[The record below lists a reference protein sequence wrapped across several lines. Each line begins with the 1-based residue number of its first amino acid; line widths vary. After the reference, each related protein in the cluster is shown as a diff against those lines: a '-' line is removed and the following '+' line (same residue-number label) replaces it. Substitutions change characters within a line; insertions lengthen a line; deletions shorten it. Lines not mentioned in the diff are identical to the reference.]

1 MPYTLNTDNLG
12 GTKIGKVLAIIG
24 IIAFIVAMVVLI
36 NQGINLVF
44 GLESLDNF
52 LNYTN
57 DVMNFT
63 IQHPSNWQVKE
74 STESPL
80 KESTESPHGRVWFE
94 LSGRSLP
101 IFAVDTEKVEPH
113 FDSNTKT
120 LKNTSLQQLVQH
132 ELDEMSSDS
141 SEFRNFDLIRQNKV
155 TVGGNSGWKMEFA
168 GKDSFYLFEICTIAN
183 GEIYILTYQ
192 DYPLKVPETL
202 PLANKMVESFQLK
215 TE

>member
-1 MPYTLNTDNLG
+1 MN
-12 GTKIGKVLAIIG
+12 KIRIYG
-24 IIAFIVAMVVLI
+24 ISIPICIVFVSILI
-36 NQGINLVF
+36 NSSYAQ
-44 GLESLDNF
+44 SLDNF
-52 LNYTN
+52 KTYTN
-57 DVMNFT
+57 KEMKFS
-63 IQHPSNWQVKE
+63 IQYPSNWQVKE
-74 STESPL
+74 SA
-80 KESTESPHGRVWFE
+80 ESPHQESAESPYGRVWFE
-94 LSGRSLP
+94 LSDRSLA

-113 FDSNTKT
+113 FDSDTKT

-168 GKDSFYLFEICTIAN
+168 GKDSLYLFEICTIAN

-202 PLANKMVESFQLK
+202 PVANKMVESFQLK

>member
-1 MPYTLNTDNLG
+1 
-12 GTKIGKVLAIIG
+12 VS
-24 IIAFIVAMVVLI
+24 FLI
-36 NQGINLVF
+36 NSSHAQSVN
-44 GLESLDNF
+44 NF
-52 LNYTN
+52 VTYTN
-57 DVMNFT
+57 NDMNFT

-74 STESPL
+74 STESPHKESTESPH

-94 LSGRSLP
+94 LSGRNLP
-101 IFAVDTEKVEPH
+101 IFAVDTENVEPP
-113 FDSNTKT
+113 FDSDTMT

>member
-1 MPYTLNTDNLG
+1 LN
-12 GTKIGKVLAIIG
+12 KIEIYG
-24 IIAFIVAMVVLI
+24 ISVSLCAVFVSFLI
-36 NQGINLVF
+36 NSSHAQSVN
-44 GLESLDNF
+44 NF
-52 LNYTN
+52 VTYTN
-57 DVMNFT
+57 NDMNFT

-74 STESPL
+74 STESPHKESTESPHKESTESPH
-80 KESTESPHGRVWFE
+80 KESTESPHGRVLFE

-168 GKDSFYLFEICTIAN
+168 GKDSFYLFEICIIAN

>member
-1 MPYTLNTDNLG
+1 MN
-12 GTKIGKVLAIIG
+12 KIRIYG
-24 IIAFIVAMVVLI
+24 ISIPICIVFVSILI
-36 NQGINLVF
+36 NSSYAQ
-44 GLESLDNF
+44 SLDNF
-52 LNYTN
+52 KTYTN
-57 DVMNFT
+57 KEMKFS
-63 IQHPSNWQVKE
+63 IQYPSNWQVKE
-74 STESPL
+74 SAESPHQ
-80 KESTESPHGRVWFE
+80 ESAESPHQESAESPHGRVWFE
-94 LSGRSLP
+94 LSDRSLA

-113 FDSNTKT
+113 FDSDTKT

>member
-1 MPYTLNTDNLG
+1 MN
-12 GTKIGKVLAIIG
+12 KIRIYG
-24 IIAFIVAMVVLI
+24 ISIPICIVFVSILI
-36 NQGINLVF
+36 NSSYAQ
-44 GLESLDNF
+44 SLDNF
-52 LNYTN
+52 KTYTN
-57 DVMNFT
+57 KEMKFS
-63 IQHPSNWQVKE
+63 IQYPSNWQVKE
-74 STESPL
+74 SAESPHQ
-80 KESTESPHGRVWFE
+80 ESAESPHGRVWFE
-94 LSGRSLP
+94 LSDRSLA

-113 FDSNTKT
+113 FDSDTKT

>member
-1 MPYTLNTDNLG
+1 MS
-12 GTKIGKVLAIIG
+12 
-24 IIAFIVAMVVLI
+24 FLI
-36 NQGINLVF
+36 NSSHAQSIN
-44 GLESLDNF
+44 NF
-52 LNYTN
+52 VTYTN
-57 DVMNFT
+57 NDMNFT
-63 IQHPSNWQVKE
+63 IQHLSNWQVKE

-80 KESTESPHGRVWFE
+80 KESAESPHGRVWFE

-113 FDSNTKT
+113 FDSYTKT

-202 PLANKMVESFQLK
+202 PLANKMVESFQIK

>member
-1 MPYTLNTDNLG
+1 MLNKIKIYT
-12 GTKIGKVLAIIG
+12 I
-24 IIAFIVAMVVLI
+24 FISICAVFLSSLI
-36 NQGINLVF
+36 NSSHAQ
-44 GLESLDNF
+44 SLDNF
-52 LNYTN
+52 VTYTN
-57 DVMNFT
+57 NDMNFT
-63 IQHPSNWQVKE
+63 IQHPSNWHVKE

-94 LSGRSLP
+94 LSDRSLP
-101 IFAVDTEKVEPH
+101 IFVFAVDTEKVEPH
-113 FDSNTKT
+113 FDSDTKT

-202 PLANKMVESFQLK
+202 PVANKMVESLQLK